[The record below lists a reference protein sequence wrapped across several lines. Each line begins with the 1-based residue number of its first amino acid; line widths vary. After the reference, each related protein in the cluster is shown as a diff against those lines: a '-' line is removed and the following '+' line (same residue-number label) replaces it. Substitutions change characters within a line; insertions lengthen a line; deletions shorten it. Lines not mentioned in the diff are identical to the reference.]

1 MILIPHPNHGEII
14 DMTDTMY
21 PTKMISIS
29 DDFDLEP
36 MVGNIYGFVTS
47 GSFQINTGNA
57 DRQWT
62 IKEGDFFSLKTNQ
75 DEMTEAFQLQDDSQ
89 MFWIV
94 RYGFQGI
101 NIMGESENRGRLSY
115 IDGCTDSLLIMPPR
129 LGDPCL
135 NYLHFPMGIE
145 QTQHLHPS
153 IRMGIVIGGKGEAFQ
168 KPDGKMRGWEED
180 LSKGMMFCLEEGE
193 IHSFRTAENFMDI
206 IAYHPDSDFGP
217 TDTDHPMLNR
227 TYINHGKG

>member
-1 MILIPHPNHGEII
+1 MILIPEPTHGEII

-21 PTKMISIS
+21 PTKMISVS
-29 DDFDLEP
+29 DNYVMEETI
-36 MVGNIYGFVTS
+36 GNMYGFCTKGTFVIHSEDT
-47 GSFQINTGNA
+47 
-57 DRQWT
+57 WT
-62 IKEGDFFSLKTNQ
+62 IGTNDFFSLKTPIQ
-75 DEMTEAFQLQDDSQ
+75 DNTHIEMMEDGQL
-89 MFWIV
+89 FVIV
-94 RYGFQGI
+94 RYGFRGI
-101 NIMGESENRGRLSY
+101 DMVGKSEKNGRLSY

-135 NYLHFPMGIE
+135 NYLHFPMGID

-168 KPDGKMRGWEED
+168 KPDGKQKGWEED

-193 IHSFRTAENFMDI
+193 VHSFRTAENYMDI

-217 TDTDHPMLNR
+217 TDIDHPMLNR

>member
-1 MILIPHPNHGEII
+1 MILIPQPKHEEVI
-14 DMTDTMY
+14 DQTNTMY

-29 DDFDLEP
+29 DNFTLEKTI
-36 MVGNIYGFVTS
+36 GNIYGFVTQ
-47 GSFQINTGNA
+47 GKF
-57 DRQWT
+57 T
-62 IKEGDFFSLKTNQ
+62 IKIDGRYWNVQEGDFFSLKTSTV
-75 DEMTEAFQLQDDSQ
+75 DESMALKDTEQGQ

-101 NIMGESENRGRLSY
+101 DMVGASEKNGRLSY

-135 NYLHFPMGIE
+135 NYLHFPMGID

-153 IRMGIVIGGKGEAFQ
+153 IRMGIVINGKGEAFQ
-168 KPDGKMRGWEED
+168 KPDGKREGWEED

-193 IHSFRTAENFMDI
+193 VHSFRTAENYMDI
-206 IAYHPDSDFGP
+206 IAYHPDSGFGP
-217 TDTDHPMLNR
+217 SDTNHPMLNR
-227 TYINHGKG
+227 TYINHGKQ

>member
-1 MILIPHPNHGEII
+1 MILIPNPHHGQII
-14 DMTDTMY
+14 DQTQSMY

-29 DDFDLEP
+29 DHYDLDP
-36 MVGNIYGFVTS
+36 TVGNIYGFVTK
-47 GSFQINTGNA
+47 GSFTINTGERSWNV
-57 DRQWT
+57 Q
-62 IKEGDFFSLKTNQ
+62 EGDFFTLKTNPY
-75 DEMTEAFQLQDDSQ
+75 DITESFCQEDNSQ
-89 MFWIV
+89 MFWIL
-94 RYGFQGI
+94 RYGFNGI
-101 NIMGESENRGRLSY
+101 DMVGASEKSGRLSY
-115 IDGCTDSLLIMPPR
+115 IDGCTDSLLVMPPR

-135 NYLHFPMGIE
+135 NYLHFPMGID

-168 KPDGKMRGWEED
+168 KPEGKRSGWEED

-193 IHSFRTAENFMDI
+193 VHSFRTSENYMDI

-217 TDTDHPMLNR
+217 SDTNHPMLNR

>member
-1 MILIPHPNHGEII
+1 MILIPKPKHGEVI
-14 DMTDTMY
+14 DMTETMY
-21 PTKMISIS
+21 PTMMISIS

-36 MVGNIYGFVTS
+36 LVGNIYGFVTK
-47 GSFQINTGNA
+47 GAFKINTGNK
-57 DRQWT
+57 RSWEVV
-62 IKEGDFFSLKTNQ
+62 EGDFFSLKTNME
-75 DEMTEAFQLQDDSQ
+75 EMSEAFLLQDDSQ

-94 RYGFQGI
+94 RYGFRGI
-101 NIMGESENRGRLSY
+101 DMIGESEKNGRLSY
-115 IDGCTDSLLIMPPR
+115 IDGCTDSLLVMPPR

-135 NYLHFPMGIE
+135 NYLHFPMGID

-168 KPDGKMRGWEED
+168 KPDGKQKGWEED
-180 LSKGMMFCLEEGE
+180 LSKGMMFFLEEGE
-193 IHSFRTAENFMDI
+193 VHSFRTAENYMDI

-217 TDTDHPMLNR
+217 TDIDHPMLNR

>member
-1 MILIPHPNHGEII
+1 MILIPKPTHGEII
-14 DMTDTMY
+14 DMTETMY
-21 PTKMISIS
+21 PTMMISIS

-36 MVGNIYGFVTS
+36 LVGNIYGFVTK
-47 GSFQINTGNA
+47 GAFKINTGNK
-57 DRQWT
+57 RSWEVV
-62 IKEGDFFSLKTNQ
+62 EGDFFSLKTNME
-75 DEMTEAFQLQDDSQ
+75 EMSEAFLLQDDSQ

-94 RYGFQGI
+94 RYGFRGI
-101 NIMGESENRGRLSY
+101 DMIGESEKNGRLSY
-115 IDGCTDSLLIMPPR
+115 IDGCTDSLLVMPPR

-135 NYLHFPMGIE
+135 NYLHFPMGID

-168 KPDGKMRGWEED
+168 KPDGKQKGWEED

-193 IHSFRTAENFMDI
+193 VHSFRTAENYMDI

-217 TDTDHPMLNR
+217 TDIDHPMLNR

>member
-1 MILIPHPNHGEII
+1 MILIPNPKHAEEI
-14 DMTDTMY
+14 DQVNTMY
-21 PTKMISIS
+21 PTKMISIQ
-29 DDFDLEP
+29 DDYELEP
-36 MVGNIYGFVTS
+36 TIGNLYGFVTEGTYLIES
-47 GSFQINTGNA
+47 DGREWLLGA
-57 DRQWT
+57 
-62 IKEGDFFSLKTNQ
+62 GDFFSIKTDTKNKTTAKKIS
-75 DEMTEAFQLQDDSQ
+75 DEGQ
-89 MFWIV
+89 MFWIL

-101 NIMGESENRGRLSY
+101 NIIGQSEDHGRLSY

-135 NYLHFPMGIE
+135 NYLHFPMGID

-168 KPDGKMRGWEED
+168 KPDGKRTGWEED

-217 TDTDHPMLNR
+217 TDTNHPMLNR
-227 TYINHGKG
+227 TYIDHGKG

>member
-1 MILIPHPNHGEII
+1 MILIPQPKHGEII
-14 DMTDTMY
+14 DMTETMY
-21 PTKMISIS
+21 PTKLISIS
-29 DDFDLEP
+29 DDYDLEP
-36 MVGNIYGFVTS
+36 MVGNIYGFVTK
-47 GSFQINTGNA
+47 GSFVINTGKN
-57 DRQWT
+57 DRKWNVQ
-62 IKEGDFFSLKTNQ
+62 EGDFFSLKTNI
-75 DEMTEAFQLQDDSQ
+75 DEMTETFQVQDDSQ

-101 NIMGESENRGRLSY
+101 NMIGESEKRGRLSY
-115 IDGCTDSLLIMPPR
+115 IDGCTDSLLVMPPR
-129 LGDPCL
+129 LGDPWL
-135 NYLHFPMGIE
+135 NYLHFPMGID

-168 KPDGKMRGWEED
+168 KPDGKQKGWEED

-193 IHSFRTAENFMDI
+193 IHSFRTAENYMDI

-217 TDTDHPMLNR
+217 SDTNHPMLNR